1 MGIINSQS
9 RNCYSNPL
17 FSKLKLLKF
26 NDKVLLE
33 NGLSKIVSY
42 HQSSTI
48 GSLFDPIFITMR
60 QPHPLIVNYLNLLS
74 ALTYVEKKSITINVI
89 DAWNKAQ
96 TFLGD
101 TILKDL
107 TKLKQ

>member
-1 MGIINSQS
+1 
-9 RNCYSNPL
+9 
-17 FSKLKLLKF
+17 
-26 NDKVLLE
+26 
-33 NGLSKIVSY
+33 
-42 HQSSTI
+42 
-48 GSLFDPIFITMR
+48 MR